1 MRKEVVEFS
10 KDSEVKE
17 EEVNEAECINKV
29 NLQSL
34 NSSVNRL
41 VFGVNRSALVRP
53 AKTLTDPRILSYGI
67 IQVFLEMIELRKME
81 INRSY
86 KYNGTEELE

>member
-1 MRKEVVEFS
+1 M
-10 KDSEVKE
+10 
-17 EEVNEAECINKV
+17 NEAKCINKV

-34 NSSVNRL
+34 HRSVNRL

-67 IQVFLEMIELRKME
+67 VQVFLEEVEWRKME
-81 INRSY
+81 IVVRTNTRVQKNWS
-86 KYNGTEELE
+86 KRI

>member
-1 MRKEVVEFS
+1 MRKELVEFS
-10 KDSEVKE
+10 EDSEVKE

-29 NLQSL
+29 NLQSP
-34 NSSVNRL
+34 NRSVNRL

-53 AKTLTDPRILSYGI
+53 AKTLTDPRILSCGI
-67 IQVFLEMIELRKME
+67 VQVFLEGIRIAEDGDS
-81 INRSY
+81 RSY